1 MRIISQRQDI
11 SVDFDR
17 NSFRVYDKYIYLTD
31 FGLKQDIMI
40 GQYESEDRAKE
51 VFKDMHDQYQ
61 DEMLNLPN
69 VEIFYMP
76 KE

>member
-31 FGLKQDIMI
+31 LGLKQDIMI
-40 GQYESEDRAKE
+40 GQYESEYRANE
-51 VFKDMHDQYQ
+51 VFKEMHDQYQ

>member
-31 FGLKQDIMI
+31 LGLKQDIMI
-40 GQYESEDRAKE
+40 GQYESEDRANE

>member
-31 FGLKQDIMI
+31 LGLKQDIMI

-69 VEIFYMP
+69 VEMFYMP

>member
-17 NSFRVYDKYIYLTD
+17 KSFIVYDKYICLTD
-31 FGLKQDIMI
+31 LGLKQDIMI
-40 GQYESEDRAKE
+40 GQYESEDRARE

>member
-1 MRIISQRQDI
+1 
-11 SVDFDR
+11 
-17 NSFRVYDKYIYLTD
+17 
-31 FGLKQDIMI
+31 MI
-40 GQYESEDRAKE
+40 GQYESEYRANE
-51 VFKDMHDQYQ
+51 VFKEMHDQYQ

>member
-17 NSFRVYDKYIYLTD
+17 NSFRAYDKYIYLTD
-31 FGLKQDIMI
+31 LGLKQDIMI
-40 GQYESEDRAKE
+40 GQYESEDRAME

>member
-1 MRIISQRQDI
+1 MVNVKDTMLGTTTRKNFAKINEVMQMPNLIEVQKASYQWFLDE
-11 SVDFDR
+11 
-17 NSFRVYDKYIYLTD
+17 
-31 FGLKQDIMI
+31 GL
-40 GQYESEDRAKE
+40 KE